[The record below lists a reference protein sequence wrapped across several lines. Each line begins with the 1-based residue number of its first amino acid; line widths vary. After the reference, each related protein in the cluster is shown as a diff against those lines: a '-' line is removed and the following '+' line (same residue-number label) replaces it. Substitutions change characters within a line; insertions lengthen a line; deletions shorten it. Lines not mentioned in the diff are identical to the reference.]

1 MKTKFFRKNAS
12 VKAGASVR
20 RWRWLPASFLA
31 VAMTALLLWPM
42 VLAAQNGVILSNLVS
57 GAGTVTFNVS
67 WDERDVPEVWSDT
80 VWVFVDY
87 NKAGKMARL
96 PLSGATLTNSSWRYA
111 SVIFGE
117 AEGGN
122 DQGAWVVGN
131 ARTQG
136 YFSTKVS
143 LYSAT
148 TDLPGACVYA
158 SNYPPKGLF
167 TTPTNVSFT
176 GTPLFKIVLK
186 EPNGSGTLTGYADRS
201 YITPAGYTLV
211 SFTDGT
217 GAPGILPCT
226 WNYPCP
232 NQYEDIDVT
241 INSIPDEH
249 WSLADCKAY
258 CPLTLDCTGVTCWA
272 ICSFSISTMF
282 WASTYR
288 VCRDPACHDRS
299 FDHEQ
304 SFTSCEE
311 DKFTWRVWR

>member
-136 YFSTKVS
+136 YCSATVS

-167 TTPTNVSFT
+167 TTVTNVSFT

-186 EPNGSGTLTGYADRS
+186 ETNGSGTLTGYADRS
-201 YITPAGYTLV
+201 YITPAGYTLE

-217 GAPGILPCT
+217 GAPGIMPCT

-232 NQYEDIDVT
+232 NQYEDLNVWLHAM
-241 INSIPDEH
+241 PAGH
-249 WSLADCKAY
+249 WTYDDLKAY
-258 CPLTLDCTGVTCWA
+258 CPLTLGCSGLYYAVSCTLYSAGTYFSKNSRCADDACSTTIIVDELTGGCQRATA
-272 ICSFSISTMF
+272 I
-282 WASTYR
+282 
-288 VCRDPACHDRS
+288 
-299 FDHEQ
+299 
-304 SFTSCEE
+304 
-311 DKFTWRVWR
+311 RVWR